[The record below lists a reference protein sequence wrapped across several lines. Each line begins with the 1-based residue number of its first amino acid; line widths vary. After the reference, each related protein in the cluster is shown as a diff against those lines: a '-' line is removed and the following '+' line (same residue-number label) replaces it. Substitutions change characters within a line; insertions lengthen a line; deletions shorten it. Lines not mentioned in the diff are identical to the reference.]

1 MGRSEDRAKSKYLVQ
16 RRWRRPGSSVEN
28 EFYNTMP
35 VYGRSTDGLVNSVL
49 FRMLKLD
56 LVASGVT
63 VEQFV
68 GGLYGEDNDPS
79 K

>member
-1 MGRSEDRAKSKYLVQ
+1 
-16 RRWRRPGSSVEN
+16 
-28 EFYNTMP
+28 MP